1 MSEPPVVASYC
12 TTFLKREM
20 AHIYR
25 QVTGLS
31 TFKTFVMAKTR
42 LNADRYPFDD
52 VELVGKPTKN
62 FLRRFYLKY
71 IRRAEAVVYRGEFQ
85 VLDGI
90 LRRRR
95 AQLMHI
101 YFGHTAVH
109 LLPFIKAWD
118 KPCLVS
124 FHGADITVREHQPGY
139 EAMLREMLQ
148 TVPLVLARSQSLR
161 DQLLQLGCPP
171 ERLAL
176 NRTGVPLEQ
185 FPFVKRVPPSEGKWQ
200 LVQACR
206 LIPKKGLVTSLQAFA
221 LFREHYPNATFVIAG
236 DGPMR
241 DELKIWV
248 AKLGLARERAFPGVP
263 EPGQALP
270 ALRRL
275 AHFFPSQ
282 RVDGRLQPGRHP
294 QLDARSHVQRGC
306 RWWRRCTGASP
317 RRWKTAAPGC
327 SCPRRTRAPSAR
339 RCGSSRNRANCLG
352 ADGPRG
358 VRAHHRRLLSSTRR
372 SATWRLQYQKV
383 LEGDARTRGLTPQ
396 RNHGSQAL

>member
-1 MSEPPVVASYC
+1 MSEPLVVASYC

-31 TFKTFVMAKTR
+31 TFKTFVMTRTR
-42 LNADRYPFDD
+42 LNADRYPFED

-118 KPCLVS
+118 KPCVVS

-139 EAMLREMLQ
+139 EAALREMLQ

-185 FPFVKRVPPSEGKWQ
+185 FPFVKRVPPSDGKWQ

-248 AKLGLARERAFPGVP
+248 AKLGLGKSVRFPGFLSQNKLYQLYIASHIFFHPSELMADSNQEGIPNSMLEAMSTGLPVVATLHGGIPEAVGNGHTGLLVP
-263 EPGQALP
+263 EKDPRALCE
-270 ALRRL
+270 ALRQL
-275 AHFFPSQ
+275 TESGEMWAAM
-282 RVDGRLQPGRHP
+282 GREASEQITANFEQHAQIRH
-294 QLDARSHVQRGC
+294 LE
-306 RWWRRCTGASP
+306 
-317 RRWKTAAPGC
+317 
-327 SCPRRTRAPSAR
+327 
-339 RCGSSRNRANCLG
+339 
-352 ADGPRG
+352 
-358 VRAHHRRLLSSTRR
+358 
-372 SATWRLQYQKV
+372 LQYQKV
-383 LEGDARTRGLTPQ
+383 LEGSRGRGT
-396 RNHGSQAL
+396 

>member
-1 MSEPPVVASYC
+1 MPSLKYTGPIVMPDPPVVASYC

-25 QVTGLS
+25 QVTSLR
-31 TFKTFVMAKTR
+31 TFETFVMTKTR
-42 LNADRYPFDD
+42 QNADRYPFDD
-52 VELVGKPTKN
+52 IELVGNPTKN

-71 IRRAEAVVYRGEFQ
+71 IRRTAAVVYRGEFQ

-118 KPCLVS
+118 KPCIVS
-124 FHGADITVREHQPGY
+124 FHGADIAVREHQPGY
-139 EAMLREMLQ
+139 EAQMREMLQ

-176 NRTGVPLEQ
+176 NRTGVPLDQ
-185 FPFVKRVPPSEGKWQ
+185 FPFVKRVAPADGRWQ

-206 LIPKKGLVTSLQAFA
+206 LIPKKGLTTALRAFA
-221 LFREHYPNATFVIAG
+221 QFREHYPEATFVIAG

-241 DELKIWV
+241 DELKAWV
-248 AKLGLARERAFPGVP
+248 AKLGLGRSVRFTGFLTQNKLYQLYVSSHIFLHPSEMMADSNQEGIPNSMLEAMSSGMPVVATYHGGIPEAVESGVTGLLVP
-263 EPGQALP
+263 EKDPQALCD
-270 ALRRL
+270 ALQQL
-275 AHFFPSQ
+275 ADSEEMWTRMGQDASDFITANFEQHAQ
-282 RVDGRLQPGRHP
+282 IRHLE
-294 QLDARSHVQRGC
+294 Q
-306 RWWRRCTGASP
+306 
-317 RRWKTAAPGC
+317 
-327 SCPRRTRAPSAR
+327 
-339 RCGSSRNRANCLG
+339 
-352 ADGPRG
+352 
-358 VRAHHRRLLSSTRR
+358 
-372 SATWRLQYQKV
+372 QYQNV
-383 LEGDARTRGLTPQ
+383 LEGVTVSA
-396 RNHGSQAL
+396 

>member
-25 QVTGLS
+25 QVTGLQA
-31 TFKTFVMAKTR
+31 FKTFVMAKTR
-42 LNADRYPFDD
+42 SNAERYPFDD

-71 IRRAEAVVYRGEFQ
+71 ILRREAVVYRGEFQ

-101 YFGHTAVH
+101 YFGHTGVH

-139 EAMLREMLQ
+139 EAALREMLQ
-148 TVPLVLARSQSLR
+148 TVPLVLARSESLK
-161 DQLLQLGCPP
+161 DQLLRLGCPP
-171 ERLAL
+171 GRLAL

-185 FPFVKRVPPSEGKWQ
+185 FPFVKRVPPSEGRWQ

-206 LIPKKGLVTSLQAFA
+206 LIPKKGLVTALHAFA
-221 LFREHYPNATFVIAG
+221 MFREHHPNATFVVAG
-236 DGPMR
+236 DGPMLE
-241 DELKIWV
+241 ELKGWA
-248 AKLGLARERAFPGVP
+248 AKLGLGKSVRFPGFLSQAKLYQLYVASHIFFHPSEMMSDANQEGIPNSMLEGMSSGLPVVATLHGGIPEAVENGRTGLLVP
-263 EPGQALP
+263 EKDAPALCA

-275 AHFFPSQ
+275 TESGEAWARMGQEASDHMLANFEQGAQIRALELHYQ
-282 RVDGRLQPGRHP
+282 RVLASDR
-294 QLDARSHVQRGC
+294 AR
-306 RWWRRCTGASP
+306 
-317 RRWKTAAPGC
+317 AA
-327 SCPRRTRAPSAR
+327 A
-339 RCGSSRNRANCLG
+339 
-352 ADGPRG
+352 
-358 VRAHHRRLLSSTRR
+358 
-372 SATWRLQYQKV
+372 
-383 LEGDARTRGLTPQ
+383 
-396 RNHGSQAL
+396 

>member
-1 MSEPPVVASYC
+1 MMSEPPVAASYC

-25 QVTGLS
+25 QVTGLR

-71 IRRAEAVVYRGEFQ
+71 VRRTEAVVYRGEFQ
-85 VLDGI
+85 VLEGI

-101 YFGHTAVH
+101 YFGHTGVH

-124 FHGADITVREHQPGY
+124 FHGADITLREHQPGY
-139 EAMLREMLQ
+139 EAQLRELLK
-148 TVPLVLARSQSLR
+148 TVPLVLARSKSLR
-161 DQLLQLGCPP
+161 DKLVELGCPP

-185 FPFVKRVPPSEGKWQ
+185 FPFVERVAPANGQWQ

-206 LIPKKGLVTSLQAFA
+206 LIPKKGLVTALRAFA
-221 LFREHYPNATFVIAG
+221 MFKGKYPRATFVIAG
-236 DGPMR
+236 EGPMR
-241 DELKIWV
+241 DELKTWV
-248 AKLGLARERAFPGVP
+248 GKLGLEKQVRFTGFLSQAKLYQLYISSHVFLHPSEMMADLNQEGIPNSMLEAMSTGLPVVATYHGGIP
-263 EPGQALP
+263 EA
-270 ALRRL
+270 
-275 AHFFPSQ
+275 
-282 RVDGRLQPGRHP
+282 VEDGRTGFLVAEKDPAALCSALERMAGDAETWGR
-294 QLDARSHVQRGC
+294 
-306 RWWRRCTGASP
+306 
-317 RRWKTAAPGC
+317 
-327 SCPRRTRAPSAR
+327 
-339 RCGSSRNRANCLG
+339 LG
-352 ADGPRG
+352 REA
-358 VRAHHRRLLSSTRR
+358 
-372 SATWRLQYQKV
+372 SATIIANFEQRAQIQHLESQYARV
-383 LEGDARTRGLTPQ
+383 LGR
-396 RNHGSQAL
+396 S

>member
-25 QVTGLS
+25 QVTGMRQC
-31 TFKTFVMAKTR
+31 KTFVMTKSR
-42 LNADRYPFDD
+42 LNAERYPFDD
-52 VELVGKPTKN
+52 IELVGRPTKN

-85 VLDGI
+85 VLDNI
-90 LRRRR
+90 LRRRG

-101 YFGHTAVH
+101 YFGHTGVH

-139 EAMLREMLQ
+139 AAQLRELLQ

-161 DQLLQLGCPP
+161 DQLLELGCPP

-185 FPFVKRVPPSEGKWQ
+185 FPFVQRTLPEDGRWQ
-200 LVQACR
+200 VVQACR

-221 LFREHYPNATFVIAG
+221 RFREHYPNATFVIAG

-241 DELKIWV
+241 EELQRWIG
-248 AKLGLARERAFPGVP
+248 KLGLEKCVQFPGFLGQTKLHELYQSSHIFSHPSELMEDSNQEGIPNSMLEAMSTGLPVVATWHGGIPEAVEDGVNGFLVP
-263 EPGQALP
+263 EKDPQALCE
-270 ALRRL
+270 AMRRIAASAEL
-275 AHFFPSQ
+275 WSKMGRDASDFIMANFEQRAQIDHLERLYQ
-282 RVDGRLQPGRHP
+282 RVIEG
-294 QLDARSHVQRGC
+294 GC
-306 RWWRRCTGASP
+306 VSAS
-317 RRWKTAAPGC
+317 
-327 SCPRRTRAPSAR
+327 
-339 RCGSSRNRANCLG
+339 
-352 ADGPRG
+352 
-358 VRAHHRRLLSSTRR
+358 
-372 SATWRLQYQKV
+372 
-383 LEGDARTRGLTPQ
+383 
-396 RNHGSQAL
+396 

>member
-31 TFKTFVMAKTR
+31 SFKTFVMAKTR
-42 LNADRYPFDD
+42 LNADRYPFED

-90 LRRRR
+90 LRRRK

-118 KPCLVS
+118 KPCIVS

-148 TVPLVLARSQSLR
+148 TVPLVLARSESLR

-185 FPFVKRVPPSEGKWQ
+185 FPFVRRVPPTEGSWQ

-206 LIPKKGLVTSLQAFA
+206 LIPKKGLITSLQAFA

-241 DELKIWV
+241 DELKVWV
-248 AKLGLARERAFPGVP
+248 AKLGLGKSVRFPGVLSQNKLYQLYIASHLFFHPSELMADSNQEGIPNSMLEAMSTGLPVVATLHGGIP
-263 EPGQALP
+263 EAVENGRTGLLVPERDPRALCE
-270 ALRRL
+270 ALRQITE
-275 AHFFPSQ
+275 SG
-282 RVDGRLQPGRHP
+282 DGWAKMGR
-294 QLDARSHVQRGC
+294 DASEHI
-306 RWWRRCTGASP
+306 
-317 RRWKTAAPGC
+317 TANFEQHAQI
-327 SCPRRTRAPSAR
+327 RHLET
-339 RCGSSRNRANCLG
+339 
-352 ADGPRG
+352 
-358 VRAHHRRLLSSTRR
+358 
-372 SATWRLQYQKV
+372 QYKKV
-383 LEGDARTRGLTPQ
+383 LESSKGRAG
-396 RNHGSQAL
+396 